1 MQILQHTYTKV
12 TEQRGV
18 KRLWLQGLRLE
29 ACGFA
34 KGARY
39 RVDLDADTGR
49 LFLVLDA
56 FGPRAVSGKQRGERW
71 EPIVDLCNA
80 DVVRLV
86 GDATRVRVDFERGR
100 LCFSVSHLDRKL
112 AEREARFR
120 REIESGRLTE
130 GTLCA
135 GIGMATAALHE
146 GLSTSGVRSSVS
158 WIVDRERRYLQV
170 AADNNAAVT
179 DGTVLF
185 EATLEEIEP
194 QLLSPVSILQASLP
208 CTGHSPAGKAKNK
221 IVNAEDHRT
230 DATAVFGFMR
240 VVEATMPSV
249 IVSENVIPARHS
261 ATYALIRAMLETL
274 DYRLHEI
281 ELGPEQSGAVE
292 VRKRWWLVAVSKG
305 LPQIDLST
313 IPMFAAHYA
322 NLGTLLEPI
331 GEDDPRWS
339 DNQYLKDK
347 QRRDAEA
354 GKGFAQRQLVTGES
368 ERIGTAGRGYSKRR
382 STEPMLVRADGKER
396 LLTPIELARAH
407 GAPES
412 LIAGTSDQVAYEGL
426 GQGIDWMQAV
436 GIGQVVARDCIGRVG
451 APSTVPT
458 AVDVAGQ
465 REGAVRRRVTR
476 ELEQIDLFGSGEAVA
491 A

>member
-1 MQILQHTYTKV
+1 MALQHTYTKV

-29 ACGFA
+29 ACGFG

-39 RVDLDADTGR
+39 RADLDADTGR
-49 LFLVLDA
+49 LHLVLDP
-56 FGPRAVSGKQRGERW
+56 FGPRVVSGKQRGDRW

-86 GDATRVRVDFERGR
+86 GDATRVRVDFEHGR

-120 REIESGRLTE
+120 REISTGRLTE

-146 GLSTSGVRSSVS
+146 GLSASGIRSSVS

-179 DGTVLF
+179 EETVLF
-185 EATLEEIEP
+185 EATLEELEP

-221 IVNAEDHRT
+221 IEKAEDHRT

-292 VRKRWWLVAVSKG
+292 ARKRWWLVAVSKG

-313 IPMFAAHYA
+313 IPVFATRYG
-322 NLGTLLEPI
+322 NLGELLEPV
-331 GEDDPRWS
+331 GEADPRWS

-347 QRRDAEA
+347 QLRDAAA
-354 GKGFAQRQLVTGES
+354 GKGFAQRQLVTGAS

-382 STEPMLVRADGKER
+382 STEPMLVREDGKER

-412 LIAGTSDQVAYEGL
+412 LIAGTTDQVAYEGL

-451 APSTVPT
+451 VPSTT
-458 AVDVAGQ
+458 SEEMGAAG
-465 REGAVRRRVTR
+465 RTEASVTRRVRREVQ
-476 ELEQIDLFGSGEAVA
+476 QIDLFGSTEAVA

>member
-1 MQILQHTYTKV
+1 MPVQYTYTKV

-29 ACGFA
+29 ACGFG

-39 RVDLDADTGR
+39 RADLDADTGR
-49 LFLVLDA
+49 LYLVLDPH
-56 FGPRAVSGKQRGERW
+56 GPRVVSGKQRGERW

-86 GDATRVRVDFERGR
+86 GDATRVRVDFEHGR

-120 REIESGRLTE
+120 SEISSGRLTE

-146 GLSTSGVRSSVS
+146 GLSASGVRSSVS

-179 DGTVLF
+179 DETVLF
-185 EATLEEIEP
+185 EATLEELEP

-221 IVNAEDHRT
+221 IAKAEDHRT

-249 IVSENVIPARHS
+249 IVSENVIPARSS

-274 DYRLHEI
+274 DYRLHEV

-292 VRKRWWLVAVSKG
+292 SRKRWWMVAVSKG
-305 LPQIDLST
+305 LPQIDLSS
-313 IPMFAAHYA
+313 IPVFATRYT
-322 NLGTLLEPI
+322 NLGELLEPVA
-331 GEDDPRWS
+331 ENDPRWS

-347 QRRDAEA
+347 QLRDAAA
-354 GKGFAQRQLVTGES
+354 GKGFAQRQLVRGGS
-368 ERIGTAGRGYSKRR
+368 ERIGTAGRGYQRRR
-382 STEPMLVRADGKER
+382 STDPMLVRADGKER

-436 GIGQVVARDCIGRVG
+436 GIGQVVARDCIDRVLT
-451 APSTVPT
+451 PSTVPT
-458 AVDVAGQ
+458 AVDMAAPP
-465 REGAVRRRVTR
+465 EGSVRRRAPR
-476 ELEQIDLFGSGEAVA
+476 EVRQIDLFGSGEAVA